1 MNLIICFFYR
11 FEKLLF
17 NIGMCGSGDGD
28 FNFLCSVI
36 IICDGDVVVVDIMN
50 YCVQIF
56 NLFGVFLIKFG
67 KKGIGKFQFNELF
80 DVVEILNGDLVVVDK

>member
-1 MNLIICFFYR
+1 
-11 FEKLLF
+11 
-17 NIGMCGSGDGD
+17 
-28 FNFLCSVI
+28 
-36 IICDGDVVVVDIMN
+36 MN

>member
-1 MNLIICFFYR
+1 
-11 FEKLLF
+11 
-17 NIGMCGSGDGD
+17 MCGSGDGD

-36 IICDGDVVVVDIMN
+36 IICDGDVVVMDIMN

-80 DVVEILNGDLVVVDK
+80 DVVEIFNGDLVVVDK